1 MMAKMAICIP
11 AADYVELAGV
21 GHLANLERPAAFD
34 EALGR
39 FLDGVATRTQVT
51 AQ

>member
-1 MMAKMAICIP
+1 MMAKTATYIP
-11 AADYVELAGV
+11 SAEYVELAGV

-39 FLDGVATRTQVT
+39 FLNSVATK
-51 AQ
+51 A